1 MIVAY
6 LQKGSAPKE
15 QGRSAECM
23 SRIHHNEM
31 AWFQAAVRRRSD
43 LLARAYAK
51 GQQEQRARK
60 GGKRRRA
67 S

>member
-31 AWFQAAVRRRSD
+31 AWFQAAVRRKSE
-43 LLARAYAK
+43 LLAPM
-51 GQQEQRARK
+51 RK
-60 GGKRRRA
+60 ESRR
-67 S
+67 SS